1 MTEVTL
7 IKKFPTADYAVV
19 NRGTEYQPFVACWCF
34 RASPENQL
42 CREGDLVT
50 GYWSQGHYFD
60 TEAEAL
66 KYAIAKEEQATI
78 EMMSRVYDAVVDH
91 CDAVRKCFDRVEK
104 TIDDLRRNQ

>member
-7 IKKFPTADYAVV
+7 IKKFQLADYAVV

-50 GYWSQGHYFD
+50 GYWSKGHYFD

-66 KYAIAKEEQATI
+66 RYAIDKEEEATI
-78 EMMSRVYDAVVDH
+78 EMMNRISDAVTSH
-91 CDAVRKCFDRVEK
+91 CDAVKECFDREEK
-104 TIDDLRRNQ
+104 IIDDLRWNR